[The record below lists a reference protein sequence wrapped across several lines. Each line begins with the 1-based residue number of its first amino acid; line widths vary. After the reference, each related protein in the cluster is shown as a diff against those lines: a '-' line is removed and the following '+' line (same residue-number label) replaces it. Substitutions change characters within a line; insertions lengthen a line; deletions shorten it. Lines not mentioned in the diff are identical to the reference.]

1 VVEEARMEI
10 KVDHV
15 FSRLTGYVPF
25 GILDKVTSYQ
35 QPGCWFSKAFQR
47 GSWDGRIRFSKKLRN
62 GTIVIPTGFLTRLTR
77 ELDEAGHE
85 YRLYDDRDLSTPEP
99 CYELGGGARLDEG
112 RYAFQGWVLDQALL
126 KGRGIIKMAT
136 GSGKSEVG
144 AAIIKSL
151 QPMLKEQG
159 KRALWVTHRGQ
170 LALQTQARLEM
181 RLEQK
186 VGLFGYGSRS
196 VEEVTV
202 LMVQSS
208 REYGAEEQKLLNH
221 LVDSCGLIIFDETHH
236 LESDEWYTLAKRVQ
250 APFRFGLTATPKIT
264 GAGLGLLAM
273 TEDLLV
279 DIPAWDLVERGVLV
293 PPRIWW
299 IKIEEPRLDRKLHY
313 QTVYKL
319 GITENKVRNNWVSK
333 VAQQFKADGKSCL
346 TLVYSIQHGD
356 MLADLLCKNGV
367 RTEFLSGRDSNAKR
381 LKCLQSLKDGEIDH
395 IVGQVQCWG
404 EGLDVP
410 HVRAIV
416 NATGTAGG
424 GDGEADGEAGRL
436 SKQILGRG
444 LRRAPCKTSVDY
456 VDFLDYGSPRLKKY
470 SRARYNTFKAEGYEP
485 LMALWQEYEPEELV
499 AVRD

>member
-1 VVEEARMEI
+1 MEI
-10 KVDHV
+10 KVAHV
-15 FSRLTGYVPF
+15 FSRLTGYVPYD
-25 GILDKVTSYQ
+25 ILDRVTSYQ
-35 QPGCWFSKAFQR
+35 VPGCWFSKAFQQGR
-47 GSWDGRIRFSKKLRN
+47 WDGRVRFSKKLRN

-99 CYELGGGARLDEG
+99 CYELGGGLRIDQG
-112 RYAFQGWVLDQALL
+112 RYSYQAWALDQALL
-126 KGRGIIKMAT
+126 KGRGILKIAT
-136 GSGKSEVG
+136 GGGKTEVG
-144 AAIIKSL
+144 AAIIRSL
-151 QPMLKEQG
+151 QPLLKEQG
-159 KRALWVTHRGQ
+159 KRSIWLTHRGI
-170 LALQTQARLEM
+170 LAEQTKARLEE

-273 TEDLLV
+273 TEDLV
-279 DIPAWDLVERGVLV
+279 CDIPAWDLVERGVLV
-293 PPRIWW
+293 PPRIWLV
-299 IKIEEPRLDRKLHY
+299 KIDQPQLDRKLHY

-319 GITENKVRNNWVSK
+319 GIVENKQRNHRICQI
-333 VAQQFKADGKSCL
+333 AQQFKSEGKSCL
-346 TLVYSIQHGD
+346 TLVYRISHGD
-356 MLADLLCKNGV
+356 MLADLLCKSGV

-381 LKCLQSLKDGEIDH
+381 AKCLAALKSGELHH
-395 IVGQVQCWG
+395 IVGQTQCFG

-410 HVRAIV
+410 DVRAII

-424 GDGEADGEAGRL
+424 GNAEDDEDNGRL
-436 SKQILGRG
+436 TKQILGRG
-444 LRRAPCKTSVDY
+444 LRRAPGKTYVDY
-456 VDFLDYGSPRLKKY
+456 VDFLDYHHVKLKKY
-470 SRARYNTFKAEGYEP
+470 SKGRVGTLRAEGYGQC
-485 LMALWQEYEPEELV
+485 MALYEEYEAIEI
-499 AVRD
+499 AV